1 MRLFDSFVKRK
12 FYTKLNKLNKKQLG
26 GYHQKIYIC
35 SPTRER
41 PKPKLYM
48 KLFARYSLLCLGYLA
63 AGVCSTKAQVLTEN
77 DSTAVIASTDSF
89 PTQEV
94 APKKLNLVQKVVK
107 YFNDSNEPHPDKKFD
122 FGIIG
127 GPHYSSTTK
136 LGLGIVASG
145 TYRMRRDSLTQLSN
159 VSIYGDATTT
169 GFLLIGVKGNNI
181 FPENKY
187 RIDYD
192 FYLYTFPSDFWG
204 IGYDNG
210 NNNDNKSSYNRLE
223 TILRIDWMARLHK
236 DLYGGISTG
245 FNWVKGSDFT
255 KPALLNG
262 EPHEVIS
269 TSLGLT
275 LTYDSRDF
283 IPNAARGVYFNVRQ
297 RFFPRFLG
305 NKQSFTRTAFI
316 FDFYQRTWKGAIL
329 AFDLHGEFNYGNV
342 PWNMLAS
349 LGGSTRMRGYYEG
362 RYRDKSLIEAQLELR
377 QHIWRR
383 NGIAIWVGA
392 GNVFPSFSRFDWGH
406 TLPNYGIGYRWE
418 FKNRVN
424 LRLDYGFGK
433 KGQSGF
439 LFNINEAF

>member
-1 MRLFDSFVKRK
+1 
-12 FYTKLNKLNKKQLG
+12 
-26 GYHQKIYIC
+26 
-35 SPTRER
+35 
-41 PKPKLYM
+41 M
-48 KLFARYSLLCLGYLA
+48 KLFLRYSLLCFGFLA
-63 AGVCSTKAQVLTEN
+63 AGSLCSTKAQVTTGN
-77 DSTAVIASTDSF
+77 DSTTAIASIDTLLS
-89 PTQEV
+89 PEP
-94 APKKLNLVQKVVK
+94 APKKLNLFQKVIN
-107 YFNDSNEPHPDKKFD
+107 YFNESNEPRPEKKFD
-122 FGIIG
+122 FGVIG

-136 LGLGIVASG
+136 LGLGVVASG

-159 VSIYGDATTT
+159 VSLYGDATTT
-169 GFLLIGVKGNNI
+169 GFLLIGVKGNNL

-210 NNNDNKSSYNRLE
+210 NNNANKSSYNRLE
-223 TILRIDWMARLHK
+223 TILLANWLARFHRN
-236 DLYGGISTG
+236 LYGGISTG
-245 FNWVKGSDFT
+245 FNWVKGSRFT
-255 KPALLNG
+255 KPELLNG

-269 TSLGLT
+269 TSVGLV

-283 IPNAARGVYFNVRQ
+283 IPNAARGIYLNINQ

-305 NKQSFTRTAFI
+305 NKNPFTRTAFV
-316 FDFYQRTWKGAIL
+316 FDAYQRLWKGAIL
-329 AFDLHGEFNYGNV
+329 AFDLHGEFNYGDV

-362 RYRDKSLIEAQLELR
+362 RYRDKNLIETQLELR

-383 NGIAIWVGA
+383 NGIAVWVGA
-392 GNVFPSFSRFDWGH
+392 GNIFPSFSGFKWSH

>member
-1 MRLFDSFVKRK
+1 
-12 FYTKLNKLNKKQLG
+12 
-26 GYHQKIYIC
+26 
-35 SPTRER
+35 
-41 PKPKLYM
+41 M
-48 KLFARYSLLCLGYLA
+48 KLFVRHSLLCLGFLA
-63 AGVCSTKAQVLTEN
+63 AGTLCSTKAQVTTGN
-77 DSTAVIASTDSF
+77 DNTTAIASIDTLLS
-89 PTQEV
+89 PEP
-94 APKKLNLVQKVVK
+94 APKKLNLFQKVIN
-107 YFNDSNEPHPDKKFD
+107 YFNESNEPRPEKKFD

-145 TYRMRRDSLTQLSN
+145 TYRTRRDSLTQLSN
-159 VSIYGDATTT
+159 VSLYGDATTT
-169 GFLLIGVKGNNI
+169 GFLLIGVKGNNL

-210 NNNDNKSSYNRLE
+210 NNNANKSSYNRLE
-223 TILRIDWMARLHK
+223 TILLANWLARFHRN
-236 DLYGGISTG
+236 LYGGISTG
-245 FNWVKGSDFT
+245 FNWVKGSRFT
-255 KPALLNG
+255 KPELLNG

-269 TSLGLT
+269 TSVGLV

-283 IPNAARGVYFNVRQ
+283 IPNAARGIYLNINQ

-305 NKQSFTRTAFI
+305 NKNPFTRTAFV
-316 FDFYQRTWKGAIL
+316 FDAYQRLWKGAIL
-329 AFDLHGEFNYGNV
+329 AFDLHGEFNYGDV

-362 RYRDKSLIEAQLELR
+362 RYRDKNLIETQLELR

-383 NGIAIWVGA
+383 NGIAVWVGA
-392 GNVFPSFSRFDWGH
+392 GNVFPSFSGFKWSH

-433 KGQSGF
+433 KGQWVF
-439 LFNINEAF
+439 FFNINEEF